1 MNSSEEIIVLF
12 LGDGSIR
19 KFDRKGV
26 QSVLLQSGVIKTP
39 SDIALNDEDELF
51 VVSALDKKVYKV
63 VNDNEVIVVA
73 GTDNKSATALDGVMA
88 TESSLGEPVSIDFD
102 ISNRLYIADNLFGS
116 IRVVTPD
123 GIIGTITDKANRIFD
138 MDQLR
143 VNNYKLT
150 TLYTTHSLQHKI
162 TRVQF
167 QNLASKSKMDFIE
180 YPYYLSLIHI

>member
-1 MNSSEEIIVLF
+1 
-12 LGDGSIR
+12 
-19 KFDRKGV
+19 
-26 QSVLLQSGVIKTP
+26 
-39 SDIALNDEDELF
+39 
-51 VVSALDKKVYKV
+51 
-63 VNDNEVIVVA
+63 
-73 GTDNKSATALDGVMA
+73 MA

-123 GIIGTITDKANRIFD
+123 GIIRTITDKKNRIFD
-138 MDQLR
+138 IDQLR

-167 QNLASKSKMDFIE
+167 QNLAPKSKMDFIE
-180 YPYYLSLIHI
+180 YPYYTLEKEGVYGLEHSVKRAVENVLRGVVPKEKTSVFTKISSYGSRMSAYIKKRPIIFGLLLILLNQGISDLLTEEVQDSPPDFPS